1 MSELLASLTRRQ
13 ILLLTVGVE
22 AGMGLLALGL
32 GWAFNLP
39 VTEWV
44 RPDKTGF
51 VLGVL
56 GIAILLGTLL
66 LCRLFPVGPVG
77 RLMRFVDAAVKP
89 LFRKC
94 RPGDLLFIAILA
106 GVGEE
111 LLFRG
116 LIQGA
121 LAQWWG
127 DWTALGVASV
137 LFGLAHCMTREYA
150 VFAMVLGFFLGWLVL
165 VTGDLTAAIIAHAGY
180 DFAAL
185 LLLTRRGG
193 VEGASD
199 RGTGD

>member
-66 LCRLFPVGPVG
+66 LSDF
-77 RLMRFVDAAVKP
+77 
-89 LFRKC
+89 
-94 RPGDLLFIAILA
+94 LA
-106 GVGEE
+106 
-111 LLFRG
+111 
-116 LIQGA
+116 
-121 LAQWWG
+121 
-127 DWTALGVASV
+127 DS
-137 LFGLAHCMTREYA
+137 
-150 VFAMVLGFFLGWLVL
+150 
-165 VTGDLTAAIIAHAGY
+165 LT
-180 DFAAL
+180 
-185 LLLTRRGG
+185 
-193 VEGASD
+193 SD
-199 RGTGD
+199 RHR